1 MCGGITVWAALT
13 LHEVKPNDTVGVIG
27 VGGLGHIAVQFAKAM
42 GCEVV
47 VFSTSESKRPQAMEL
62 GASHFVT
69 TKGKDKLD
77 CPRKLNHLLV
87 TASQEPNWSLFM
99 PIMAKKSTIFPLTVM
114 GPDANL
120 NIPYMAFL
128 TRGMKVVSPL
138 PSMISYRTM
147 LDFAARHGISPVI
160 DRDALTVEGVQSGLE
175 KLRTGKTR
183 YRGVLYAEGEE

>member
-1 MCGGITVWAALT
+1 MPVVT
-13 LHEVKPNDTVGVIG
+13 GVIG
-27 VGGLGHIAVQFAKAM
+27 VGGLGHLAVQFAKAM
-42 GCEVV
+42 RCEVV
-47 VFSTSESKRPQAMEL
+47 VFSTSESKRSQAMEL

-114 GPDANL
+114 GMDANL

-128 TRGMKVVSPL
+128 TKGMKVVSSL
-138 PSMISYRTM
+138 PT
-147 LDFAARHGISPVI
+147 RHGISPVI
-160 DRDALTVEGVQSGLE
+160 ERDALTVEGVQSGLE